1 MVRITLIII
10 PIIIVILY
18 TMLSFFFDVVTS
30 AAGCA
35 DYQFNCDCEKV
46 GYCAY
51 VEFVYFLSVGL
62 LLCGLVIVELIL
74 VRRADR
80 IVKKMKT

>member
-18 TMLSFFFDVVTS
+18 TMYSFFFDVVTS
-30 AAGCA
+30 AAGCEH
-35 DYQFNCDCEKV
+35 YCHWCDWIKT

-51 VEFVYFLSVGL
+51 VKFVYSLSVGL